1 MNNDL
6 FQHKANTYETIN
18 HRVANVDNIA
28 KAMLQNIDLNPSM
41 KIMDFGSGTGLLLER
56 IAPHVHT
63 ITAVDISTS
72 MNRELEKKR
81 SKLASE
87 LEIIEKDL
95 SSSNLDRTF
104 DGIISSMTMHHIRDI
119 ESMLK
124 KFYAM
129 LNENGFVAIADLD
142 IENGSFH
149 TEDTGVFHQGF
160 DRQALLELIEN
171 TGFKDAKI
179 RSASTVNKPQGD
191 FSVFLLTAYK

>member
-6 FQHKANTYETIN
+6 FQHKANTYETIY

-87 LEIIEKDL
+87 LEIIEKNL

-171 TGFKDAKI
+171 TGFKDEKI